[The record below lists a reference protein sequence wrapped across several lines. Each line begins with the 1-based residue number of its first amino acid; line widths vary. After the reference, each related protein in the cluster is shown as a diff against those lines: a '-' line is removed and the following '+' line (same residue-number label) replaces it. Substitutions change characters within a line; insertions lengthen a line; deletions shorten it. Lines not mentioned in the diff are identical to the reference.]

1 MLFCY
6 YSSWLPVP
14 SLYQLGEAILGC
26 GFKKE
31 GNKKERKK
39 EKEGREERKKER
51 KEENENTL
59 FTSQPCTH
67 NLHSGN

>member
-1 MLFCY
+1 M
-6 YSSWLPVP
+6 VP
-14 SLYQLGEAILGC
+14 QSKALAFQ
-26 GFKKE
+26 
-31 GNKKERKK
+31 NKKERKK

-67 NLHSGN
+67 IFIQGTNLPE